1 MFVLSLIALI
11 AASAA
16 LYGFIEWF
24 NSYTQEKARYEFFTK
39 EHTAAMVLS
48 YGMMFFGN
56 QWFKNA
62 SAVNGDT
69 LNGAVVIIIGAI
81 ILISV
86 IVNNFNKA
94 PQKIALIGT
103 AAQLIL
109 YIPIAIAAVFIIL
122 MMMAVLAQTKPTYNL
137 NSRD

>member
-1 MFVLSLIALI
+1 MFILSLIGLVVTAFL
-11 AASAA
+11 
-16 LYGFIEWF
+16 LYVFIEWF
-24 NSYTQEKARYEFFTK
+24 NGYTQEKARYAFFTK

-56 QWFKNA
+56 QWFQNA
-62 SAVNGDT
+62 ITSNEDT
-69 LNGAVVIIIGAI
+69 LNGAVVMIIGAI

-137 NSRD
+137 NGRD